1 MVSGPGGPENM
12 SWMEVRDPVAG
23 PGEVV
28 LDVAATAVNRADLVQ
43 REGLYPPPP
52 GASELLGLEC
62 SGRIAEV
69 GPGVVGWTAGDEV
82 CALLAGGGYAE
93 KVSVPAT
100 QLLRVPSGVDLEV
113 AGSLPEVACT
123 VWSTVMMHAGLS
135 AGETLLVH
143 GASSGIGSHAL
154 QVARAVGARVVATA
168 NPARFDV
175 CRELG
180 ADEVIDYGGDV
191 AEALAEAT
199 GGRGADVILD
209 NMGGTNLAANVA
221 GMALDGRIVVIGV
234 QGALAGEVNL
244 AALLARRGSI
254 AALSLRSRPV
264 DGPRGKGAI
273 VDEVRDRVWPMIS
286 DGRVRPVVHARFP
299 LSEAAQAHR
308 MLAAGGVVGKLL
320 LVNDRTVP
328 VNA

>member
-1 MVSGPGGPENM
+1 M
-12 SWMEVRDPVAG
+12 SWTEVEDPVAG

-43 REGLYPPPP
+43 REGHYPPPP
-52 GASELLGLEC
+52 GASGLLGLEC

-69 GPGVVGWTAGDEV
+69 GPGVVGWTVGDEV

-93 KVSVPAT
+93 KVTVPVA
-100 QLLRVPSGVDLEV
+100 QLLPVPPGVDLVV

-123 VWSTVMMHAGLS
+123 VWSTVMMHGGLS

-143 GASSGIGSHAL
+143 GASSGVGSHAL
-154 QVARAVGARVVATA
+154 QVARAVGAQVVATA
-168 NPARFDV
+168 NSARFDV

-180 ADEVIDYGGDV
+180 ADVVIDYSGDV
-191 AEALAEAT
+191 AGALSDAT
-199 GGRGADVILD
+199 EGRGADVILD
-209 NMGGTNLAANVA
+209 NMGGTNLATNVA
-221 GMALDGRIVVIGV
+221 GVALDGRIVVIGV
-234 QGALAGEVNL
+234 QGALTGEVNL

-264 DGPRGKGAI
+264 DGSRGKGA
-273 VDEVRDRVWPMIS
+273 VVAEVRDRVWPMIA
-286 DGRVRPVVHARFP
+286 DGRVRPVVHARFS
-299 LSEAAQAHR
+299 LSAAAHAHR

-320 LVNDRTVP
+320 LVNDQTAP
-328 VNA
+328 VNG

>member
-1 MVSGPGGPENM
+1 M
-12 SWMEVRDPVAG
+12 AG
-23 PGEVV
+23 PGEVL
-28 LDVAATAVNRADLVQ
+28 LDVAATAVNRADLLQ
-43 REGLYPPPP
+43 REGHYPPPP
-52 GASELLGLEC
+52 GASEIIGLEC

-69 GPGVVGWTAGDEV
+69 GPGVVGWSVGDEV

-93 KVSVPAT
+93 KVSVPVA
-100 QLLRVPSGVDLEV
+100 QLLPVPPGVDLEV

-123 VWSTVMMHAGLS
+123 VQSTMMMHAELS

-154 QVARAVGARVVATA
+154 QVAKAVGARALATA

-175 CRELG
+175 CRDLG
-180 ADEVIDYGGDV
+180 ADVLIDYAGDV
-191 AEALAEAT
+191 AGALSDAT
-199 GGRGADVILD
+199 EGRGVDVILD
-209 NMGGTNLAANVA
+209 NMGGTNVA
-221 GMALDGRIVVIGV
+221 TNIAGLALDGRIVVIGV
-234 QGALAGEVNL
+234 QGALTGELNL

-264 DGPRGKGAI
+264 DGPQGKAAI
-273 VDEVRDRVWPMIS
+273 VAEVRDQVWPMIA

-308 MLAAGGVVGKLL
+308 TLAVGGVVGKLL
-320 LVNDRTVP
+320 LVNDRMAP
-328 VNA
+328 VNG